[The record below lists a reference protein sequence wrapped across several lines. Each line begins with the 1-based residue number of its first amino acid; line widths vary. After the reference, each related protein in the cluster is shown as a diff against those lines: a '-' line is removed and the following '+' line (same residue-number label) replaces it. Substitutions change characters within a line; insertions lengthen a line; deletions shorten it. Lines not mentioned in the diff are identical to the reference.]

1 MAKQLKRLNQEEV
14 SLRCQNKILAREII
28 HCGYRGRDLL
38 LGNVVV
44 GADGSVGAAP
54 PVAKRVKKTRLLLTK
69 SSSNA
74 TATAVTASTNGS
86 TAASSG
92 AGGSTKTTSTTTTA
106 AAVVAVAGTKK
117 KENRLDGEGDGTSSF
132 ATDPSPHD
140 GGAAAA
146 TATDE
151 YGDVGGEVTSRISSL
166 S

>member
-74 TATAVTASTNGS
+74 TATAA

-106 AAVVAVAGTKK
+106 VAVVAVAGTKK

>member
-74 TATAVTASTNGS
+74 ATATVTATASTNGS

-132 ATDPSPHD
+132 ASDPSPHD
-140 GGAAAA
+140 GGAA

-151 YGDVGGEVTSRISSL
+151 YGDVGGEMTSRISSL